1 MLKDSGFTLV
11 ELMIVVAIAGG
22 LSLVA
27 TLSYLDMRPSLRL
40 NGATR
45 QMLGDLMNARMKS
58 VNENNEYKVFFL
70 NTQQYKILDD
80 DDNDGT
86 DDGGEW
92 SKTKNIQDNY
102 PEVTLGATNDP
113 IFSPRGTA
121 NTGTTV
127 TLTSAGQTR
136 IITVSLT
143 GRVKIN

>member
-22 LSLVA
+22 LTLVG

-86 DDGGEW
+86 DDGGEG
-92 SKTKNIQDNY
+92 SETKNIQDNY
-102 PEVTLGATNDP
+102 PGVTLSATNNP

-121 NTGTTV
+121 DAGTTV
-127 TLTSAGQTR
+127 TLTNEGQTR